1 MTNQA
6 GHCRDLL
13 EQLSRYIDG
22 DLHDVDRRA
31 VTLHLKRCPC
41 CEELVDGLRRTVL
54 ACRVEGRRR
63 LPREV
68 QARAKARIAS
78 LLERPAGGPP
88 GPPKAGRR

>member
-1 MTNQA
+1 MTGRA

-54 ACRVEGRRR
+54 VCRDAGRRR
-63 LPREV
+63 LPRDV
-68 QARAKARIAS
+68 RARAKARIAV
-78 LLERPAGGPP
+78 LLAEQPPTPAGGVS
-88 GPPKAGRR
+88 K